1 MKCLFNDQRIQ
12 TLIED
17 NADLK
22 LQIDDLRVRAEN
34 AERAHEEYKKK
45 VTFMSRNAGVAI
57 DFNVIEV
64 FSVERSVRY
73 GIPQTIVG
81 YVANREDGIVLREWY
96 LEINEIR
103 HEELVREFEQWK
115 EKRDQDQC

>member
-45 VTFMSRNAGVAI
+45 VRF
-57 DFNVIEV
+57 
-64 FSVERSVRY
+64 
-73 GIPQTIVG
+73 
-81 YVANREDGIVLREWY
+81 
-96 LEINEIR
+96 
-103 HEELVREFEQWK
+103 
-115 EKRDQDQC
+115 